1 MTLRADGGGG
11 ALVSGTTPISGGTDK
26 QILFNDGG
34 VVSGDSQFLWNKT
47 ANAITSDNAFSGA
60 IRLDS
65 AAVEFGR
72 IGSMATILGAVGDYG
87 TGSDGMFVRQAG
99 GYHFGSGASANTT
112 VDTSLLR
119 AAAKVVGFSASSGA
133 GGTFRAVATS
143 PAQITSNQDNYN
155 PGGSSYFQ
163 RWNTDA
169 SRNITGMTFSAAQV
183 DGQAHVIVNVGTQDI
198 VLKHQTTSTAANQ
211 FLNST
216 GADITLTAN
225 QAADAWYDGT
235 SVRWRVFKRN

>member
-1 MTLRADGGGG
+1 MTLRADGGGSSV
-11 ALVSGTTPISGGTDK
+11 VSGTTPISSGIDK

-34 VVSGDSQFLWNKT
+34 VVSGDSQFLWDKT
-47 ANAITSDNAFSGA
+47 ANALTSDNAFSGA
-60 IRLDS
+60 INLNA
-65 AAVEFGR
+65 AAVEFCR
-72 IGSMATILGAVGDYG
+72 RASMSTVLGSAGDYG
-87 TGSDGMFVRQAG
+87 TGPDGMFVRQAG
-99 GYHFGSGASANTT
+99 GYHFASGASANTT

-119 AAAKVVGFSASSGA
+119 AAAKVLGFSAASGA
-133 GGTFRAVATS
+133 GATFRAVATS
-143 PAQITSNQDNYN
+143 SAQITASQDNYN

-169 SRNITGMTFSAAQV
+169 SRNVTGLTFTAAQV
-183 DGQAHVIVNVGTQDI
+183 DGQAHVIVNVGAQDI

-225 QAADAWYDGT
+225 QAADVVYDGT
-235 SVRWRVFKRN
+235 TSRWRVFKRN